1 MELATMTGCF
11 GLVVLL
17 AYISLIALLNVN
29 AMIMQKMTRLYGN
42 PGAVYKQRCH

>member
-17 AYISLIALLNVN
+17 AYISLMALLNVN
-29 AMIMQKMTRLYGN
+29 TMIMEKMTTLYGS
-42 PGAVYKQRCH
+42 PGAVYKQCCH